1 MGGIDV
7 SVVVNWVLTVFAVVA
22 LVAVVVTLA
31 TDEREPSIVLAWLF
45 VILLLPVF
53 GLVAY
58 FFVGRDHRRP
68 TARRTRRREAERTRA
83 AACLAATLEAQQ
95 PFTAAALQSLE
106 GPAARMERV
115 GRREGWSVPLPA
127 DDVRV
132 YVAGADKFRDLLED
146 LRGAQTYVDLMYLIW
161 EKDDLTAEVTEILL
175 GRLAAGVEVRILYDW
190 VTCLPYKKTELKQ
203 LEGAGATVVP
213 CYRRLA
219 QLNYRNHMKIA
230 VVDGTVVYS
239 GGMNM
244 GREYADGG
252 KRFATWRDTHVR
264 MTGPVVAAYL
274 WLFASIWTANGR
286 PEDLF
291 TGYLPDSPPHG
302 AGRAV
307 PVQVLHS
314 SVSTD
319 FPVIRDVFVAG
330 LLNARRRV
338 WIQSPYFVPDEPLLN
353 AMCVAAAGGVDV
365 RFMMTGVPDK
375 KVPFYA
381 AYGYYRTLL
390 HHGVRVFQ
398 YRAGFLHA
406 KTVTVDD
413 DVAIIG
419 TCNWDIRSIILH
431 DEVVSVFYDGGI
443 AADYGK
449 QYEQDLEGCVEI
461 TLEDLSSIGPRQRFR
476 NSVFRLFSRLL

>member
-1 MGGIDV
+1 MGAVDV
-7 SVVVNWVLTVFAVVA
+7 SVVANWVLTALVVVA

-45 VILLLPVF
+45 VIVLLPVI

-68 TARRTRRREAERTRA
+68 TTRRARRRDAEDARA
-83 AACLAATLEAQQ
+83 ARCLGPTLDAQAQFTQAT
-95 PFTAAALQSLE
+95 LQSLE
-106 GPAARMERV
+106 GPGARMERV
-115 GRREGWSVPLPA
+115 GRREGWAVPLPA

-132 YVAGADKFRDLLED
+132 YVAGADKFRDLLQD
-146 LRGAQTYVDLMYLIW
+146 LQGAERYVDLMYLIW
-161 EKDDLTAEVTEILL
+161 EKDDLTAQVTEVLL
-175 GRLAAGVEVRILYDW
+175 DRLVAGVEVRILYDW
-190 VTCLPYKKTELKQ
+190 VTCLPYRKTELKQ
-203 LEGAGATVVP
+203 LERAGATVVP

-230 VVDGTVVYS
+230 IVDGTVVYS

-244 GREYADGG
+244 GQEYADGG
-252 KRFATWRDTHVR
+252 ERFDTWRDTHVR
-264 MTGPVVAAYL
+264 MTGAVVAPYL
-274 WLFASIWTANGR
+274 WLFASTWTANGR
-286 PEDLF
+286 DEDLF
-291 TGYLPDSPPHG
+291 TGYLPVSPPRDVG
-302 AGRAV
+302 EGV

-319 FPVIRDVFVAG
+319 FAVIRDVFVAA
-330 LLNARRRV
+330 LLNARQRV
-338 WIQSPYFVPDEPLLN
+338 WIQSPYFVPDEPLLT

-365 RFMMTGVPDK
+365 RFMMTGLPDK

-390 HHGVRVFQ
+390 SSGVRVFQ

-431 DEVVSVFYDGGI
+431 DEVVSVLYDRGI
-443 AADYGK
+443 ARDYAE
-449 QYEQDLEGCVEI
+449 QYEKDLASCAEI
-461 TLEDLSSIGPRQRFR
+461 TLEDLAAISRWHQFR
-476 NSVFRLFSRLL
+476 NSVYRLFSRLL

>member
-1 MGGIDV
+1 MGAVDV
-7 SVVVNWVLTVFAVVA
+7 SVVTNWVLSALFVVA
-22 LVAVVVTLA
+22 LVAVVITLA

-45 VILLLPVF
+45 VILLIPLL

-68 TARRTRRREAERTRA
+68 TSRRTRRREEERSRA
-83 AACLAATLEAQQ
+83 SRFLSPTLEAQER
-95 PFTAAALQSLE
+95 FTTATVRSLE

-115 GRREGWSVPLPA
+115 GHREGGLAPLPA

-146 LRGAQTYVDLMYLIW
+146 LRAARKYVDLMYLIW
-161 EKDDLTAEVTEILL
+161 EKDELTAEVTAVLL
-175 GRLAAGVEVRILYDW
+175 DRLAAGVEVRILYDW
-190 VTCLPYKKTELKQ
+190 VTCLPFKKTELKQ
-203 LEGAGATVVP
+203 LEAAGATVVP

-230 VVDGTVVYS
+230 LVDGTVVYS

-244 GREYADGG
+244 GQEYADGG
-252 KRFATWRDTHVR
+252 ERFAEWRDTHVR

-286 PEDLF
+286 SEDLF
-291 TGYLPDSPPHG
+291 TGYLPESTPRPVGDG
-302 AGRAV
+302 TA
-307 PVQVLHS
+307 VQVLHS

-330 LLNARRRV
+330 LLNARHRV

-390 HHGVRVFQ
+390 QSGVRVFQ
-398 YRAGFLHA
+398 YRTGFLHA
-406 KTVTVDD
+406 KTVTIDD
-413 DVAIIG
+413 DVAIMG

-431 DEVVSVFYDGGI
+431 DEVVSVFYDAGI
-443 AADYGK
+443 AADHAA
-449 QYEQDLEGCVEI
+449 QYEKDIVSCIEI
-461 TLEDLSSIGPRQRFR
+461 KLEDLATIGRLQHFR
-476 NSVFRLFSRLL
+476 NSVYRLFSRLL